1 MSANRSVQAAQRRR
15 MGQEMS
21 SNQRGPQP
29 SINSSQMFVAHA
41 QQGQGRYPPQMQQQ
55 QPMYSQKQM
64 YAQQQQMHQQQQP
77 IQQNNDTELSGIS
90 KLTIA
95 QAITLITLRLGALE
109 TKAMNTEGVSS
120 SLGENMVAIDRGLLD
135 AIMERLDTL
144 EKRPV
149 SAQMSATSATS
160 SAEINMIKQ
169 QFEPIKQTT
178 IQTKNAIV
186 SLSKETKDLKSNY
199 DNLRQELSDTKELL
213 NSLQT
218 MVMDN
223 NSKLLNLS
231 LADTSEMGY
240 IGFEPNTEYNAD
252 DLVYN
257 PNVDLGDNE
266 FIGTNL
272 KELIENEINLENLN
286 E

>member
-29 SINSSQMFVAHA
+29 SINSSQMFASHA

-64 YAQQQQMHQQQQP
+64 YAQQQQMQQQQP
-77 IQQNNDTELSGIS
+77 MHSQQSDSELAGIS

-109 TKAMNTEGVSS
+109 SKAMNTEGVNS

-144 EKRPV
+144 EKRPAAT
-149 SAQMSATSATS
+149 SSSTSATA
-160 SAEINMIKQ
+160 SAEINMMKQ
-169 QFEPIKQTT
+169 QFEPIKQAT
-178 IQTKNAIV
+178 IQTKNAVV

-199 DNLRQELSDTKELL
+199 DVLRQELSDTKDLL
-213 NSLQT
+213 NSLQN

-231 LADTSEMGY
+231 LADTTEMGDY
-240 IGFEPNTEYNAD
+240 GFEQNTEYNAD

-272 KELIENEINLENLN
+272 KELIENEINLENLV